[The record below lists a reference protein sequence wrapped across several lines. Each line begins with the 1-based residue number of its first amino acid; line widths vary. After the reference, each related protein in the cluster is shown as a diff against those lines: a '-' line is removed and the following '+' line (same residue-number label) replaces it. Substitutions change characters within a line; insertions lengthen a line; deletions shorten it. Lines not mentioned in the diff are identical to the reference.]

1 MNLLNQGTPPRRVPL
16 PVFVLIALMGTHAL
30 ASASPDG
37 PLPLPPPPEGMR
49 ELSLREQ
56 RILAEVTLPRVHAPE
71 VLDPSFFAPHLDL
84 PLELK
89 PDVARFIRYYQQEG
103 RAGLRTMMRRLTR
116 YQPLIQPALSMHQ
129 VPLDLIHVAMI
140 ESALSTGAVS
150 PAKAAGPWQFVPAT
164 GSAYGLRQTFWVDE
178 RRDPSKSTRAAARF
192 LSQLHEQFGHWYLAL
207 AGYNTGGSRVRR
219 LLVETGA
226 RDYWTLRKHL
236 SKETREYVP
245 KILALTLIAKHP
257 TAFGF
262 SHAEFDY
269 LAPLEFEQ
277 ISLRQQVA
285 LHFVAQATGTTE
297 KHLRELNPE
306 LLRRLTPPATAQHP
320 YRLRVPAGSARALRA
335 RLDTASRAE
344 QLSARVHRVRR
355 GDSLHRLARRYRT
368 HPQVLRE
375 VNGLSPKATL
385 RINARLLVP
394 RPPRLASASAVPGA
408 GPEPAGAAASEHGL
422 APAARAMHAM
432 AEPPVDGA
440 EACLDRGPTVGTA
453 HPCFLSERPD
463 DGKRARPGQGTL

>member
-1 MNLLNQGTPPRRVPL
+1 MNLLNQGPPGRRVRTSAFL
-16 PVFVLIALMGTHAL
+16 LTILLGTQAL
-30 ASASPDG
+30 ASG
-37 PLPLPPPPEGMR
+37 VEEEPLPLPPPPEGMR

-56 RILAEVTLPRVHAPE
+56 RILAEVVVPRVHAPE
-71 VLDPSFFAPHLDL
+71 VLDPMAFAPHADL
-84 PLELK
+84 PIELR

-116 YQPLIQPALSMHQ
+116 YQPLIQPALSTQQ

-140 ESALSTGAVS
+140 ESALTTSAVS

-192 LSQLHEQFGHWYLAL
+192 LSKLHGQFGHWYLAL

-219 LLVETGA
+219 LLEETGA
-226 RDYWTLRKHL
+226 RDYWALRKHL

-269 LAPLEFEQ
+269 LPPLEFEQ
-277 ISLRQQVA
+277 IPLDRQVA

-297 KHLRELNPE
+297 RHLRELNPE
-306 LLRRLTPPATAQHP
+306 LLRRLTPPASSQRP
-320 YRLRVPAGSARALRA
+320 YRLRVPPGSARSLRA
-335 RLDTASRAE
+335 RLATASRAE
-344 QLSARVHRVRR
+344 QLSAVVHRVRR
-355 GDSLHRLARRYRT
+355 GDSLYRVARRHGT
-368 HPQVLRE
+368 HPRVLRE
-375 VNGLSPKATL
+375 VNGLSPKAPL
-385 RINARLLVP
+385 RLNARLLVP
-394 RPPRLASASAVPGA
+394 RPPRI
-408 GPEPAGAAASEHGL
+408 AAASRARV
-422 APAARAMHAM
+422 APGSRSLPGDDTVRVRAAGMH
-432 AEPPVDGA
+432 VDA
-440 EACLDRGPTVGTA
+440 EALRARLGRCPHDRGGLRPS
-453 HPCFLSERPD
+453 PSCFLSEQAHDR
-463 DGKRARPGQGTL
+463 KRARPAHATL